1 MAKVY
6 APNKQYTG
14 VSAGVPFA
22 GGVAQCNVPARLS
35 WFREHGYRVEEPT
48 KTEKESEAPDIS
60 KAPAAPS
67 AVKAGGKDGSAGK

>member
-22 GGVAQCNVPARLS
+22 GGVAECTDAARLQ
-35 WFREHGYRVEEPT
+35 WFLERGYQVEE
-48 KTEKESEAPDIS
+48 A
-60 KAPAAPS
+60 APAPAPTP
-67 AVKAGGKDGSAGK
+67 KAGAKDGNNSK